1 MTTRDLNQTEL
12 LQLETL
18 VNSAGIE
25 AVLRGLSELAHQQ
38 AERARCDWVNKP
50 LAKRWTTLAVAVG
63 GLAPT
68 ALGL

>member
-1 MTTRDLNQTEL
+1 MSRDLNEDEL
-12 LQLETL
+12 LQLERF
-18 VNSAGIE
+18 VESVGIE
-25 AVLRGLSELAHQQ
+25 AVLKDLSELAHQQ